1 MTNNINTVKNRA
13 AKALMRNEN
22 ATVCQLMISR
32 FPTIKPLMNAN
43 GDLTK
48 SNIIRC

>member
-1 MTNNINTVKNRA
+1 MSNNINTVKNRA

-22 ATVCQLMISR
+22 AAVCQLTNTR
-32 FPTIKPLMNAN
+32 FPTIKRLMNAN
-43 GDLTK
+43 EDLTM

>member
-13 AKALMRNEN
+13 SKALMRNEN
-22 ATVCQLMISR
+22 AAVCQMTNTI

-43 GDLTK
+43 EDLT
-48 SNIIRC
+48 I